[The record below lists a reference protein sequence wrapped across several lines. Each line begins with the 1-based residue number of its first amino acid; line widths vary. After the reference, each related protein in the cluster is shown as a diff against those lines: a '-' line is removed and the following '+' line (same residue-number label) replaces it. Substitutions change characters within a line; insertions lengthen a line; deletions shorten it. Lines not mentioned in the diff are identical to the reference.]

1 MPPWGMSYLRKCK
14 LAKRPDFDELL
25 TSKLVAVL
33 TPEQKA
39 NKVKNLLQAM
49 KRAQII
55 DCEGPR
61 TAAIWFLSKDGK
73 N

>member
-1 MPPWGMSYLRKCK
+1 MAWMRFSVKYKQ
-14 LAKRPDFDELL
+14 AKRADFDELL
-25 TSKLVAVL
+25 MSKLAAVL

-49 KRAQII
+49 KRAGVI

-61 TAAIWFLSKDGK
+61 SAAVWFLSKSGK

>member
-1 MPPWGMSYLRKCK
+1 MRYFRKCK
-14 LAKRPDFDELL
+14 QAKRTDFDELL
-25 TSKLVAVL
+25 TSKLAAVL

-61 TAAIWFLSKDGK
+61 AAAVWFLSKGGK
-73 N
+73 KLD

>member
-1 MPPWGMSYLRKCK
+1 MRKYK
-14 LAKRPDFDELL
+14 QTKRFDFDELL
-25 TSKLVAVL
+25 MSKLAAVL

-49 KRAQII
+49 KRAKII

-61 TAAIWFLSKDGK
+61 SAVVWFLSKAGQ